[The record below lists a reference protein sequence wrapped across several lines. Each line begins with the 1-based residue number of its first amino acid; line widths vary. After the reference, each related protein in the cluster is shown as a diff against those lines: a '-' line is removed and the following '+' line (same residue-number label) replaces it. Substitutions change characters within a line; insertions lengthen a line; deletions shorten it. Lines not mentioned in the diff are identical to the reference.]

1 MKANIEKLKLIP
13 ESEYNRLNERIRQLE
28 SILKNIETIHVAD
41 TVVKMSS
48 LRGENERLKRSVE
61 HYKKLKTQYKHQ
73 MKMNEQSIIRLH
85 QKLNAI
91 SNIISNKKDN
101 DKLNKKDAEKNI
113 ESSYF
118 TMYKT
123 GGQNK

>member
-1 MKANIEKLKLIP
+1 MKTNIEKLKLIP

-48 LRGENERLKRSVE
+48 LRGENEQLKRSVE
-61 HYKKLKTQYKHQ
+61 HYKKLKTKYKHQ

-85 QKLNAI
+85 QKLNEI
-91 SNIISNKKDN
+91 SNIIS
-101 DKLNKKDAEKNI
+101 
-113 ESSYF
+113 
-118 TMYKT
+118 KT
-123 GGQNK
+123 GGHKNENK